1 MQFTAN
7 KTALARALQA
17 VSRIVESRN
26 TIPILSNIL
35 LSAEGK
41 FLSLKA
47 TDLDLEASLTIEAD
61 VQIPGDTTVSGKLF
75 ADIARKFAG
84 DEVTFKAKDG
94 TASVS
99 SGRSKFNLQT
109 LPASDFPDLTTGA
122 FTHTFE
128 MASIDLRRM
137 LKRVSFAISTEET
150 RYYLN
155 GVYLHTLETSGSL
168 KMRAVATDGHRLA
181 RIEVEAPD
189 GSGGMPGIIVPRK
202 TVGEVDKILEC
213 GETVTIS
220 LSEHKLRFEV
230 GNAVLTSKV
239 IDGNFPDYD
248 RVIPMLNNKKV
259 FASKLEF
266 SKAVDRVSTVSSARG
281 RAVKMTFESGK
292 VTLHV
297 SNPDMGDATE
307 EVAVDYEADDVSIG
321 FNAQYVHDI
330 LNSIETDDVEIFLD
344 DAGSPARFQPVGDT
358 SLILVAMPMRV

>member
-7 KTALARALQA
+7 KTALAKALQA

-35 LSAEGK
+35 LSAAGK
-41 FLSLKA
+41 SLSLKA
-47 TDLDLEASLTIEAD
+47 TDLDLEASLTIEAE
-61 VQIPGDTTVSGKLF
+61 VHVAGDITVGGKLF
-75 ADIARKFAG
+75 ADIARKMAG
-84 DEVTFKAKDG
+84 DQITFKATD
-94 TASVS
+94 VS
-99 SGRSKFNLQT
+99 ATVTSGRSKFNLQT
-109 LPASDFPDLTTGA
+109 LPAADYPDLTAGA

-128 MASIDLRRM
+128 MASADLRRM
-137 LKRVSFAISTEET
+137 FKHVSFAISTEET

-155 GVYLHTLETSGSL
+155 GVYLHTTGAN
-168 KMRAVATDGHRLA
+168 KIRAVATDGHRLA
-181 RIEVEAPD
+181 RIELDAPD
-189 GSGGMPGIIVPRK
+189 GSAGMPGIIVPRK
-202 TVGEVDKILEC
+202 TVGEIDKILEY
-213 GETVTIS
+213 GETVTVS
-220 LSEHKLRFEV
+220 LSEHKLRFDV
-230 GNAVLTSKV
+230 GNAVLTSKA

-259 FASKLEF
+259 LASKLEF
-266 SKAVDRVSTVSSARG
+266 SKAVDRVSTVSTARG
-281 RAVKMTFESGK
+281 RAVKMTFEMGK

-307 EVAVDYEADDVSIG
+307 EVSVDYEADDVSIG

-344 DAGSPARFQPVGDT
+344 EAGSPARFQPVGDS